1 MPVERIAY
9 ADTGR
14 FAAPVLDHLSGDPF
28 VRQFLELP
36 PDASGLRQAAAAR
49 TFDPGFRTI
58 LCNALEA
65 QHSPLAL
72 HSEVRASL
80 RKLRDPRCLTV
91 TTGHQLCL
99 FTGPLYVPFKILNT
113 IRLAR
118 EAEVLLGRPVVPV
131 FWMASEDHDAAEID
145 HAVINGR
152 TIRWNG
158 AGGGAVGRMK
168 LGGVTAQVEE
178 AIEAFGPGA
187 EADMVAQALRE
198 AYREDRTLA
207 EATRHFIHALFGQYG
222 LVILDGDDP
231 ALKRLFGPIMVEE
244 LVNQVG
250 ARTVAYANEKM
261 RERYTPQAHARE
273 INLFHLRNGYRA
285 RIVPQEDHYQVLEDG
300 PRWTLDEL
308 LAQVEARPRDFSPNV
323 VLRPVYQEHILPNIA
338 YVGGGGELAYWIQ
351 LRWLFQSLRVPMP
364 VLFLRTSAAMLSAKH
379 ERQWNGI
386 GLTTKDLFSDL
397 TALQAQVAKRDAP
410 FRTDLGVERATI
422 EGAYRDVLA
431 TASRADDSLVGAVEA
446 RRAQALRGLDRL
458 EKGLLRAAKRD
469 QAVALGRMA
478 AIHTALFPGGGL
490 QERRDNIL
498 PQLAAEGLA
507 ALDNWMGTLDPLDPT
522 FAVVVEP

>member
-14 FAAPVLDHLSGDPF
+14 FAAPVLDHLSGDAF

-65 QHSPLAL
+65 QYSTLEL
-72 HSEVRASL
+72 HSEVRANL

-99 FTGPLYVPFKILNT
+99 FSGPLYVPYKILNT

-152 TIRWNG
+152 TIRWTG
-158 AGGGAVGRMK
+158 ASGGAVGRMK
-168 LGGVTAQVEE
+168 LTGITAQVEE
-178 AIEAFGPGA
+178 AIAAFGPGTESA
-187 EADMVAQALRE
+187 MVASALRE
-198 AYREDRTLA
+198 AYTEGRTLT
-207 EATRHFIHALFGQYG
+207 EATRHFIHAFFGHYG
-222 LVILDGDDP
+222 LVILDGDDA
-231 ALKRLFGPIMVEE
+231 ALKRLFAPVMVEE

-250 ARTVAYANEKM
+250 ERTVAYANEKM
-261 RERYTPQAHARE
+261 RERYAPQAHARE
-273 INLFHLRNGYRA
+273 INLFHLRKGHRS
-285 RIVPQEDHYQVLEDG
+285 RIERHGDHYQVLDDG
-300 PRWTLDEL
+300 PRWTLEEL
-308 LAQVEARPRDFSPNV
+308 LVQVETRPEDFSPNV

-338 YVGGGGELAYWIQ
+338 YIGGGGELAYWIQ
-351 LRWLFQSLRVPMP
+351 LRWLFQALRVPMP
-364 VLFLRTSAAMLSAKH
+364 VLFLRTSAATISAKH
-379 ERQWNGI
+379 MRQWSDL
-386 GLTTKDLFSDL
+386 GLAPKDLFTDPIV
-397 TALQAQVAKRDAP
+397 LQALVAKRDAT
-410 FRTDLGVERATI
+410 FRTDLVVERAAI
-422 EGAYRDVLA
+422 DQAYRDVMS
-431 TASRADDSLVGAVEA
+431 TALRADASLKGAVEA
-446 RRAQALRGLDRL
+446 RRTQALRGLERL

-469 QAVALGRMA
+469 QTVALGRMA
-478 AIHTALFPGGGL
+478 AVRTALFPSGGL

-507 ALDNWMGTLDPLDPT
+507 ALDNWMRTLDPLDPT
-522 FAVVVEP
+522 FKLVVC